1 MKPGGYFDTPEEAR
15 AFLKKL
21 GLLKKRRILEGKER
35 EQVLTML
42 RLLGPG
48 EQSNNQHLWSESWT
62 VGNVEYNYI
71 TGSGVEELEEVID
84 GDD

>member
-1 MKPGGYFDTPEEAR
+1 MKPGGHFDTPEEAR

-21 GLLKKRRILEGKER
+21 GLLKKRRILQGEEL

-48 EQSNNQHLWSESWT
+48 EESNNQHIWTESWR
-62 VGNVEYNYI
+62 VGDITYNYHF
-71 TGSGVEELEEVID
+71 GSGVDELEEVIED
-84 GDD
+84 E